1 MAVGPGLAVAST
13 VLLGVGVWLIVKNH
27 RKLSRRAKELGM
39 WPTLEDTPAQPWTIY
54 PEWSAALYV
63 DLFRRSAQH
72 DLRYRRYQGRMRL
85 GLLLCFIGFA
95 GAVLLVKVVDA

>member
-1 MAVGPGLAVAST
+1 
-13 VLLGVGVWLIVKNH
+13 
-27 RKLSRRAKELGM
+27 M